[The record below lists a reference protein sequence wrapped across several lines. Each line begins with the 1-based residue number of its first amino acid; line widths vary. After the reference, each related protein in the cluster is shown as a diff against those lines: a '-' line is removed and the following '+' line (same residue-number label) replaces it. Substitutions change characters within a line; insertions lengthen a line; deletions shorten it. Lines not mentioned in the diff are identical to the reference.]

1 MHTGST
7 AEERRAPLLA
17 SSKLPP
23 AEIPA
28 RLPVPRMPSRSDVE
42 HWSHELSQ
50 SSLASND
57 SGYTQQ
63 PWLPED
69 LVLSCMLCKR
79 PFHLMRWTHHCRD
92 CGGVFC
98 HQCSSHRAAA
108 DAPEA
113 AGSNA
118 AASPTIRL
126 CDICAFSAN
135 HKHHLGCE
143 NPFACPRCAFPA
155 TLGEAG
161 VYARQLSRVLI
172 SCSLPSVGWCGVG
185 LCCTSLADRVAE
197 AQPPRQRTSAG
208 GISPVG
214 AAVLSDT
221 GGTRGGWV

>member
-23 AEIPA
+23 VEVPP

-98 HQCSSHRAAA
+98 KECSSHRV
-108 DAPEA
+108 
-113 AGSNA
+113 SS
-118 AASPTIRL
+118 ASLGLDGEGTKTLSVRV
-126 CDICAFSAN
+126 CDRCAFSPA
-135 HKHHLGCE
+135 HKEHL
-143 NPFACPRCAFPA
+143 
-155 TLGEAG
+155 
-161 VYARQLSRVLI
+161 SLI
-172 SCSLPSVGWCGVG
+172 H
-185 LCCTSLADRVAE
+185 
-197 AQPPRQRTSAG
+197 
-208 GISPVG
+208 I
-214 AAVLSDT
+214 
-221 GGTRGGWV
+221 

>member
-23 AEIPA
+23 AEIPT

-92 CGGVFC
+92 CGGVVFLLVLRDFGRRDC
-98 HQCSSHRAAA
+98 CSISLLLVLDGLGIWAVLWRSHVIVLHFPGEWWDLRVI
-108 DAPEA
+108 
-113 AGSNA
+113 GS
-118 AASPTIRL
+118 S
-126 CDICAFSAN
+126 
-135 HKHHLGCE
+135 
-143 NPFACPRCAFPA
+143 ACPWV
-155 TLGEAG
+155 LGSAQTWRHG
-161 VYARQLSRVLI
+161 VLVA
-172 SCSLPSVGWCGVG
+172 
-185 LCCTSLADRVAE
+185 LAV
-197 AQPPRQRTSAG
+197 
-208 GISPVG
+208 
-214 AAVLSDT
+214 AVLF
-221 GGTRGGWV
+221 VVAVV